1 MLYAEKIF
9 WLISDL
15 SEILSAN
22 LSVLSSLQV
31 IITNKIVATMIEN
44 FSQQAY
50 NAEPDLNKRI
60 YQLLNQDN
68 STSLG
73 NYKDHKGALFLS
85 YLFY

>member
-1 MLYAEKIF
+1 
-9 WLISDL
+9 
-15 SEILSAN
+15 
-22 LSVLSSLQV
+22 
-31 IITNKIVATMIEN
+31 MIEN